1 MPIWSYLFFLRK
13 VLTKQTL
20 SSLGRLVSILLLLI
34 LSTSCSQAKSPG
46 SSTLEQ
52 LPSLV
57 PNLLSKADFQL
68 SVEPSDNQGN
78 YRVEGTTNLP
88 EQSRI
93 VIAAIRYLR
102 PENKLSLKIAS
113 QPTFSILDYKDVKVK
128 EGRWT
133 TDLELWKVA
142 PDGQFK
148 EVWQLNE
155 AKLGLELE
163 PASQVT
169 FLATY
174 VPTTSLWDLEWQ
186 LKQEGIKL
194 LNSQISNTADG
205 ERYLQTTEV
214 LAVSLPTGQTRP
226 PQPRPQ
232 DINGGWGPRYLLLP
246 EPPNI
251 NNMERPEQ
259 RRIDTPL
266 SPEEFLQ

>member
-1 MPIWSYLFFLRK
+1 MSILSNLFFLSK
-13 VLTKQTL
+13 VLTKPTL
-20 SSLGRLVSILLLLI
+20 SSLGRLVSILLLLV
-34 LSTSCSQAKSPG
+34 LSTSCSPGKSPV

-57 PNLLSKADFQL
+57 PNLLSEANFQL
-68 SVEPSDNQGN
+68 SIEPSGNQGN
-78 YRVEGTTNLP
+78 YRIEGTTNLP
-88 EQSRI
+88 DQSRI
-93 VIAAIRYLR
+93 TIAAIRYLR

-128 EGRWT
+128 EGKWT

-174 VPTTSLWDLEWQ
+174 APTDSLWDLEWQ

-194 LNSQISNTADG
+194 LSSQISNTADG
-205 ERYLQTTEV
+205 ERYFQTTEV
-214 LAVSLPTGQTRP
+214 LAVSLPTGQTTP

-251 NNMERPEQ
+251 NNMERPNQ
-259 RRIDTPL
+259 RRIDSPL